1 MKKALVLL
9 LVLGFGTVALAAD
22 GFSGNWDTDVS
33 FWPASP
39 TYDGFVKAFASEVD
53 FDYTISSFVFGI
65 ESTFD
70 IVGLKGVDFNVDGTV
85 GAFTVSAAIDFAPRI
100 LATSATVYYN
110 DGHGQVGIDYAL
122 LACGTDLTGVAWSSM
137 TVTKTYT
144 AGFDDLKLVGSVSI
158 AGVSLEG
165 LFYLVGTDN
174 VGSYTKIGLRGTVTP
189 ALIATASSDG
199 LDLVQTGSATVASS
213 TNQGSGS
220 RLKMSGSFGGATA
233 TARVYFNLEDYWGS
247 LQGMLAAYG
256 NAWSFSHYFVESGDW
271 AITCD
276 DCTVRFTG
284 AQLLVEDVSFACL
297 EVSAMVT
304 FDCCGFVDVKIL
316 VEDVPLGVWNTSFD
330 VLVTYSDTD
339 KAISIDPAITLDNAC
354 IVIDAAILETE
365 SEATQLE
372 FTGIDIRAISLSY
385 DWNGVT
391 FAAETSW
398 DLTNHPILG
407 PGYLGGAISG
417 PTKIY
422 ALQPDTDFTEATF
435 SYDAAADTCTV
446 SDIAPAV
453 TMDGGVGYWEVTSFA
468 CEKAYAWEKYSID
481 VDGDSCCGGDYTIS
495 ADFYFG
501 DVVRLDDL
509 DGTYYYD
516 ADLDGTYD
524 VTAGTPTTIDA
535 TEGFVFYGAYD
546 PDDVPLVTAF
556 GGEDCNGCPTND
568 CSFEIDE
575 VEWDADYA
583 DLPNTDRLFDWIE
596 TDVDVVIA
604 ITTAFDLNFGFD
616 ITMWG
621 WEDFTFGFDFT
632 F

>member
-9 LVLGFGTVALAAD
+9 LVLGFGTVAFAAD

-39 TYDGFVKAFASEVD
+39 TYSDFVKAFASEVD
-53 FDYTISSFVFGI
+53 FDYSISSFVFGI

-70 IVGLKGVDFNVDGTV
+70 IVGLKGVDFNVDGTL

-100 LATSATVYYN
+100 LATTATVYTN
-110 DGHGQVGIDYAL
+110 DNAGTVGVDFDL
-122 LACGTDLTGVAWSSM
+122 LVCGTTLTGVVWDSM

-158 AGVSLEG
+158 AGVSVEG
-165 LFYLVGTDN
+165 LFYLVGADN
-174 VGSYTKIGLRGTVTP
+174 VGSYTKTGLRGTVSAAIVAAAADGD
-189 ALIATASSDG
+189 ALG
-199 LDLVQTGSATVASS
+199 LTQTGSATVAST

-220 RLKMSGSFGGATA
+220 RLKLSGTFGGATA

-247 LQGMLAAYG
+247 LQGMLAYYG
-256 NAWSFSHYFVESGDW
+256 SAWSFANYFAESGDW

-284 AQLLVEDVSFACL
+284 AQLLVEDVSFTCL

-330 VLVTYSDTD
+330 VLVTYTDTD

-354 IVIDAAILETE
+354 IVIDAAILESETE
-365 SEATQLE
+365 ASQLE

-398 DLTNHPILG
+398 DLTHHPILG

-422 ALQPDTDFTEATF
+422 ALQPDTDFTVVTF
-435 SYDAAADTCTV
+435 THDAAADTCTA
-446 SDIAPAV
+446 SGIAPAV
-453 TMDGGVGYWEVTSFA
+453 HMTSGLGYWEVTSFA

-501 DVVRLDDL
+501 DVVVLDDL

-516 ADLDGTYD
+516 ANLDGDYE
-524 VTAGTPTTIDA
+524 AGLDA
-535 TEGFVFYGAYD
+535 AEFFVFYGTIDTA
-546 PDDVPLVTAF
+546 DVPAVSGFA
-556 GGEDCNGCPTND
+556 GENCNGCPTDD
-568 CSFEIDE
+568 CGFEIDE
-575 VEWDADYA
+575 VEWDADYVA
-583 DLPNTDRLFDWIE
+583 QTNTDRLFDWIE

-616 ITMWG
+616 ITLWG
-621 WEDFTFGFDFT
+621 WEDFTFGFDYT

>member
-33 FWPASP
+33 FWPASS
-39 TYDGFVKAFASEVD
+39 TYAGFVKSFASEVD

-70 IVGLKGVDFNVDGTV
+70 IVGLKGVDFNVDGTL

-100 LATSATVYYN
+100 LATSATVYIN
-110 DGHGQVGIDYAL
+110 DNAGSVGVDYVL
-122 LACGTDLTGVAWSSM
+122 EVCGTTLTGVTWDSM

-158 AGVSLEG
+158 AGVSVEG
-165 LFYLVGTDN
+165 LFYLVGADN
-174 VGSYTKIGLRGTVTP
+174 VGSYTKTGLYGTLTAADVL
-189 ALIATASSDG
+189 AATAGQEEDF
-199 LDLVQTGSATVASS
+199 VQTGSATVASS

-220 RLKMSGSFGGATA
+220 RLKLSGSFGGATA

-247 LQGMLAAYG
+247 LQGMLAYYG
-256 NAWSFSHYFVESGDW
+256 SAWSFANYFAESGDW

-330 VLVTYSDTD
+330 VLVTYTDTD

-365 SEATQLE
+365 SEASQLE

-435 SYDAAADTCTV
+435 AYDAAADTCTATG
-446 SDIAPAV
+446 IAPAV
-453 TMDGGVGYWEVTSFA
+453 DMTSGLGFWEVTSFA
-468 CEKAYAWEKYSID
+468 CEMAYAWEKYSID

-501 DVVRLDDL
+501 DVEKLDDL

-516 ADLDGTYD
+516 ANLDGDYE
-524 VTAGTPTTIDA
+524 AGADA
-535 TEGFVFYGAYD
+535 TEYFEFYGEID
-546 PDDVPLVTAF
+546 LTDVPSVTPF
-556 GGEDCNGCPTND
+556 GGENCNGCPTDD

-575 VEWDADYA
+575 VEWDADYVA
-583 DLPNTDRLFDWIE
+583 LTNTDRLFDWIE

-616 ITMWG
+616 ITIWG